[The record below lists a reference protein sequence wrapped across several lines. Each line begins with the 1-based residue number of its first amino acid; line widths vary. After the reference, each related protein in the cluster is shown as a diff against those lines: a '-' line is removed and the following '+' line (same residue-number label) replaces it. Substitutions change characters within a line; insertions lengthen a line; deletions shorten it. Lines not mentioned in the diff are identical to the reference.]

1 MPEISIQELESCN
14 ELITHLITLR
24 LILRDT
30 VKTEKTLRLKIKKIE
45 QMKINELRVLEE
57 EIFIMTLRNK
67 YIGRLSYDIMEEEID
82 LREQE
87 KKRIDGIEEIK
98 EDVQWESK
106 AAKMLQRLIRFGISK
121 EPVNFF

>member
-1 MPEISIQELESCN
+1 
-14 ELITHLITLR
+14 
-24 LILRDT
+24 
-30 VKTEKTLRLKIKKIE
+30 
-45 QMKINELRVLEE
+45 MKINELRVLEE

-87 KKRIDGIEEIK
+87 KKRIDRIEEIK
-98 EDVQWESK
+98 EDVEWESK

-121 EPVNFF
+121 EPVNFFKKSTIFQRDTGILFQNNS